1 MSCLVKICPDNFQ
14 DYRNQILEIEN
25 LSFQSPWSISSFS
38 AELDK
43 RVSQLWAL
51 TAENTLTGYICF
63 WMFDDE
69 VQLVN
74 IAVHPKKR
82 GSGFGLLLLK
92 TLLEMS
98 ASKGIRNIWL
108 EVRPSNFIA
117 RKLYHKLG
125 FEEIGRRPKY
135 YSDSNEDAIIMN
147 LEISQKE
154 QYMAG

>member
-14 DYRNQILEIEN
+14 DYQNQILEIEN
-25 LSFQSPWSISSFS
+25 LSFQSPWSITSFS

-51 TAENTLTGYICF
+51 TSENTLLGYICF

-69 VQLVN
+69 IQLVN
-74 IAVHPKKR
+74 IAVHPQKR
-82 GSGFGLLLLK
+82 GNGFGHLLLTNLI
-92 TLLEMS
+92 EMS
-98 ASKGIRNIWL
+98 ISKGIKNVWL

-117 RKLYHKLG
+117 RSLYQKLG

-135 YSDSNEDAIIMN
+135 YTDCNEDAIIMN
-147 LEISQKE
+147 LDTSHKE
-154 QYMAG
+154 QYMTG

>member
-82 GSGFGLLLLK
+82 GSGFGHLLLK

-108 EVRPSNFIA
+108 EVRSSNFIA
-117 RKLYHKLG
+117 RNLYHKLG
-125 FEEIGRRPKY
+125 FEAIGRRPKY
-135 YSDSNEDAIIMN
+135 YSGSNEDAIIMN

>member
-1 MSCLVKICPDNFQ
+1 MSCLVKIGLDNFH

-25 LSFQSPWSISSFS
+25 LSFQTPWTISSFS

-51 TAENTLTGYICF
+51 TAEKTLLGYICF

-69 VQLVN
+69 IQLVN
-74 IAVHPKKR
+74 IAVHPQKR
-82 GSGFGLLLLK
+82 GNGLGQQLLSNLI
-92 TLLEMS
+92 EMS
-98 ASKGIRNIWL
+98 SSKGIRNIWL

-117 RKLYHKLG
+117 RSLYQKMG
-125 FEEIGRRPKY
+125 FLEIGRRPKY

-147 LEISQKE
+147 LEVLHKK
-154 QYMAG
+154 QYLTG